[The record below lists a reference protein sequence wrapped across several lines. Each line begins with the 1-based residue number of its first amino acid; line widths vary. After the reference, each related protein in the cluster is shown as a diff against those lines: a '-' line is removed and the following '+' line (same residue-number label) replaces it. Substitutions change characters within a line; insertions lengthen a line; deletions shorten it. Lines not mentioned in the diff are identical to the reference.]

1 MSLMRGKEARGPELL
16 ISADQCMAFV
26 QRPDRGWTEVRRIS
40 DAPPPGGAAGG
51 SALPSFAS
59 PAGAQMSRPP
69 GFGGAGP
76 LEEFASTART
86 LLRQVEESEAAVPN
100 VAPSKSVSGAAPPY
114 APGLPC
120 CTPSVGAPP
129 GTIGLTRPA
138 ASPGTFT
145 VP

>member
-59 PAGAQMSRPP
+59 PAGAQMSRPS
-69 GFGGAGP
+69 GFGGAGS
-76 LEEFASTART
+76 LEEFASTAHT
-86 LLRQVEESEAAVPN
+86 FLRQVGGSKAAVPN
-100 VAPSKSVSGAAPPY
+100 LALSKLVSDAAPPY
-114 APGLPC
+114 APG
-120 CTPSVGAPP
+120 
-129 GTIGLTRPA
+129 IPA
-138 ASPGTFT
+138 RRR
-145 VP
+145 